1 MKGGT
6 RAALG
11 PRPPNSSPISHA
23 PAQNSRPPGTQTLP
37 KALTAT
43 SAPTVAPSSVTI
55 EADPSPPISV
65 AVIAPVP
72 APSDPMAKSSP
83 AASKAAAPSAG

>member
-1 MKGGT
+1 MNGAT
-6 RAALG
+6 RAPLA
-11 PRPPNSSPISHA
+11 PSPPNSSPISHA

-37 KALTAT
+37 KAFTAA

-55 EADPSPPISV
+55 DADPSPPISV

-72 APSDPMAKSSP
+72 APSDPMANSSP
-83 AASKAAAPSAG
+83 AASNAAAPSAG